1 MNIRSS
7 DARTPFRLTLTSA
20 ILVALYGVSPFAFA
34 QSAPATPGAT
44 DAAPQTSTPGSTND
58 TQNLGTV
65 VVQGYAASVEKAIEL
80 KKDTV
85 GQVDAVVAEDI
96 GKFPDQ
102 NLAESLQRIPGVDI
116 VREGGEGRQ
125 ISVRGLSSDFVRIR
139 LDGMEA
145 LATTGSNDNSGG
157 NNRGRSFDFN
167 VFASEL
173 FSKIVVHKT
182 DQADIGEGS
191 LGATVDLYTPHP
203 FDYNKLVFA
212 SDLEGGYNE
221 YSKGGNYKVS
231 YLVGDVF
238 ADGRMGVMASF
249 AYSHRDIIEQGS
261 GTVRWDNGPSSG
273 GFDKSS
279 PFADANLATTFIPRR
294 RSSPTASLRRSASFR
309 ASWTGDRPPPSSSS
323 SAWL

>member
-102 NLAESLQRIPGVDI
+102 NLAESLQRIPGVTR
-116 VREGGEGRQ
+116 VVLLGTSAGGAE
-125 ISVRGLSSDFVRIR
+125 
-139 LDGMEA
+139 
-145 LATTGSNDNSGG
+145 
-157 NNRGRSFDFN
+157 
-167 VFASEL
+167 
-173 FSKIVVHKT
+173 
-182 DQADIGEGS
+182 
-191 LGATVDLYTPHP
+191 
-203 FDYNKLVFA
+203 
-212 SDLEGGYNE
+212 
-221 YSKGGNYKVS
+221 
-231 YLVGDVF
+231 
-238 ADGRMGVMASF
+238 
-249 AYSHRDIIEQGS
+249 
-261 GTVRWDNGPSSG
+261 
-273 GFDKSS
+273 
-279 PFADANLATTFIPRR
+279 
-294 RSSPTASLRRSASFR
+294 R
-309 ASWTGDRPPPSSSS
+309 AQ
-323 SAWL
+323 